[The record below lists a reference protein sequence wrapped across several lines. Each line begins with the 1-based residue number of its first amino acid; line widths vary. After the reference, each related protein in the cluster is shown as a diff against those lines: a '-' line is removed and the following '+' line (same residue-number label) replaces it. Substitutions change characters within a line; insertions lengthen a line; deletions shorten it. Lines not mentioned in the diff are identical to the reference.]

1 MIEPGWVIKM
11 YVRPM
16 TEPSEM
22 KKDTPTKGGLEVVVV
37 FDLNNG
43 GVQGVSP
50 HLLLLLP
57 LVPQLLILWQNN

>member
-1 MIEPGWVIKM
+1 M

-16 TEPSEM
+16 TEPSEL
-22 KKDTPTKGGLEVVVV
+22 KKDTPTKGGLEVVVL
-37 FDLNNG
+37 FDPNNG

-50 HLLLLLP
+50 HLLLLSP